1 MVVQPPLA
9 LVDEGGHAVAM
20 PGPPPALPVA
30 VHACLFDLDG
40 VLTSTARLH
49 AEAWKATFDSF
60 LAHRE
65 PQQGEEDD
73 PFDLATDYREYVDGR
88 LREDG
93 VRAFLASR
101 HIALP
106 EGSPDDPPGEGSVH
120 ALAESKN
127 KRLLGLIGERGVSVF
142 PGSVDLVRAA
152 RAADLRTAVVSA
164 SANTR
169 AVLASAGI
177 TDLFDVIVDGIV
189 AAERHLAGKPSP
201 QTYLAAASDL
211 KMSADDC
218 AVFEDAVAGVQAG
231 KAGGF
236 ALVVGVDRDGNR
248 QELLENGATV
258 VVDDLSE
265 LLPR

>member
-1 MVVQPPLA
+1 MGSTPATTV
-9 LVDEGGHAVAM
+9 
-20 PGPPPALPVA
+20 PPPVLPVT
-30 VHACLFDLDG
+30 VHGCLFDLDG

-49 AEAWKATFDSF
+49 AEAWKATFDAF
-60 LAHRE
+60 LADRN
-65 PQQGEEDD
+65 QGSGEDD
-73 PFDLATDYREYVDGR
+73 HPFDIVADYREYVDGR
-88 LREDG
+88 IRDDG

-106 EGSPDDPPGEGSVH
+106 EGSSEDPAGGGSVH
-120 ALAESKN
+120 ALAASKN
-127 KRLLGLIGERGVSVF
+127 ERFLRLVDELGVSVF
-142 PGSVDLVRAA
+142 PGSLDFVRAV

-169 AVLASAGI
+169 AILVSAGI
-177 TDLFDVIVDGIV
+177 TELFDVIVDGIA

-211 KMSADDC
+211 KMSAGEC

-236 ALVVGVDRDGNR
+236 AVVIGVDRDSYR
-248 QELLENGATV
+248 TALLENGATIV
-258 VVDDLSE
+258 VNDLSE
-265 LLPR
+265 LLPK